1 MSPDLAPPQ
10 GLHDLVGAFAGT
22 ARAVVDLARTCSSD
36 DLARPTDCPGW
47 TVHDQ
52 ISHVVGVEAWL
63 AGHRDPRVEIPP
75 YEHIRNGLGKKVEY
89 AVEVR
94 RGRTGPEVL
103 AELESVLAQRLSTL
117 GDPSLTDTSVIEGPF
132 GPDQAA
138 TVVLLRTFDVW
149 THEQDIRCALGRPGN
164 LDSPAAAVC
173 VSTIMGRLPKL
184 IARGAAL
191 EPGTTVVIDVTG
203 PGPVAARQGVRVE
216 LDEQGQ
222 ARGHAVPTVPT
233 APAVPGVSAVPGVPT
248 APTAPTAPADES
260 NVTADR
266 APGSSQL
273 EPLVTISLSAEAFTR
288 HAAGRRSVSDTAYD
302 VVGDADIARS
312 VLEAMVVTH

>member
-10 GLHDLVGAFAGT
+10 KLHDLVEAFAGT
-22 ARAVVDLARTCSSD
+22 AGAVVDLARACSSD

-52 ISHVVGVEAWL
+52 ISHVAGVEAWL
-63 AGHRDPRVEIPP
+63 AGHRDPRVETPP
-75 YEHIRNGLGKKVEY
+75 YAHIKNSLGKKVEY

-94 RGRTGPEVL
+94 RGRAGPEVL
-103 AELESVLAQRLSTL
+103 AELESVLAERLSTL
-117 GDPSLTDTSVIEGPF
+117 GDPALTDSSVIDGPF

-138 TVVLLRTFDVW
+138 TVVRLRTFDVW

-164 LDSPAAAVC
+164 LDSPAASVC
-173 VSTIMGRLPKL
+173 VRTIMGQLPKL

-191 EPGTTVVIDVTG
+191 EPGTIVVIAVTG
-203 PGPVAARQGVRVE
+203 PASVTARQGVRVE

-222 ARGHAVPTVPT
+222 ARGHIVPTVPT
-233 APAVPGVSAVPGVPT
+233 VPT
-248 APTAPTAPADES
+248 GEASMTDDLAHASSRPDPAQD
-260 NVTADR
+260 
-266 APGSSQL
+266 PQ
-273 EPLVTISLSAEAFTR
+273 VTISLSAEAFTR
-288 HAAGRRSVSDTAYD
+288 RAAGRRSVSDTAYD
-302 VVGDADIARS
+302 VVGDADIARR